1 VAFWEDRYHAT
12 AVEKEGHLFRCLVYI
27 DLNMVRAGVV
37 EHPSQWS
44 SCGYNEI
51 QEPKRKKVLIDYEK
65 LRTLLGFES
74 YDLAQSYH
82 KKLVNEYLRGANNIR
97 DDKWTKGI
105 AVGSEDF
112 VKRIK
117 ATLGMLAKGRKS
129 RETPE
134 AYQLRESPLL
144 GTLTLNNQQDSLADP
159 LHPSSLHMPKTRRAQ
174 KSQRR
179 PIGLSIRLPPVSPDI
194 RISSPG
200 QSPFP

>member
-1 VAFWEDRYHAT
+1 
-12 AVEKEGHLFRCLVYI
+12 
-27 DLNMVRAGVV
+27 M
-37 EHPSQWS
+37 S
-44 SCGYNEI
+44 
-51 QEPKRKKVLIDYEK
+51 RKKVLIDYEK

-117 ATLGMLAKGRKS
+117 ATLGIPAKGRKS

-134 AYQLRESPLL
+134 AYQLRESPLPYSDHF
-144 GTLTLNNQQDSLADP
+144 GDKNDD
-159 LHPSSLHMPKTRRAQ
+159 
-174 KSQRR
+174 
-179 PIGLSIRLPPVSPDI
+179 IGSENTYFGDI
-194 RISSPG
+194 NPE
-200 QSPFP
+200 